1 MVKSHWPSGPRPT
14 DGAAASISGRGQE
27 GVLQADAPG
36 RGHAGR
42 TEFRREQVSSLCSSG
57 PQERA
62 RADTGWTGP
71 RLRTDLGAI
80 AEQFEAPRSRRQ
92 WVWTEGSRGQG
103 PGLRQAR
110 VRHGGDPPRGG
121 SWWGGAGEGDAPLC
135 PRTLSRV
142 AGRGQVGRGSRKGP
156 AGPGEGRAGGTEACG
171 QSPPRLRSARGKQ
184 RTRVGT
190 RGERGLGGFPD
201 RAWARVSADGAS
213 MVEGAPMS
221 RGGRRARRAARQAS
235 GRARRGAHG
244 RPLACGRVWLRDGS
258 AAAAYRL
265 GGGGAREAVTN
276 VRGEASRHERRA
288 QCRLA
293 RQRRRGCQA

>member
-1 MVKSHWPSGPRPT
+1 MAASSARRQDPRGPRPESLCTRTLDGGRRGRHCGPALGIAPDGRAQGRLGRRGGRRADGRGRGLLGAARQRGHVTVKSHWPSGPRPT

-27 GVLQADAPG
+27 GVLRADAPG

-42 TEFRREQVSSLCSSG
+42 TEFRREQVRSLCSSG

-156 AGPGEGRAGGTEACG
+156 AGPG
-171 QSPPRLRSARGKQ
+171 RG
-184 RTRVGT
+184 
-190 RGERGLGGFPD
+190 P
-201 RAWARVSADGAS
+201 
-213 MVEGAPMS
+213 
-221 RGGRRARRAARQAS
+221 GGRDGGVRPVSSAS
-235 GRARRGAHG
+235 AF
-244 RPLACGRVWLRDGS
+244 CS
-258 AAAAYRL
+258 
-265 GGGGAREAVTN
+265 REAEN
-276 VRGEASRHERRA
+276 SG
-288 QCRLA
+288 
-293 RQRRRGCQA
+293 GD

>member
-1 MVKSHWPSGPRPT
+1 MDSSCLCPEGGEQWPLPQPGARTHEGLVLSPSVHGRSTEGEALRPRPRHRPGRPGPGPAGQARRAQGRWPGPRAAGSGST
-14 DGAAASISGRGQE
+14 ARARDGQVPLAIRSEAHRRGRCQHLGPWA
-27 GVLQADAPG
+27 GRVLRADAPG

-135 PRTLSRV
+135 PCTLSRV

-156 AGPGEGRAGGTEACG
+156 AGPG
-171 QSPPRLRSARGKQ
+171 RG
-184 RTRVGT
+184 
-190 RGERGLGGFPD
+190 P
-201 RAWARVSADGAS
+201 
-213 MVEGAPMS
+213 
-221 RGGRRARRAARQAS
+221 S
-235 GRARRGAHG
+235 GRDGG
-244 RPLACGRVWLRDGS
+244 VRPVSS
-258 AAAAYRL
+258 ASAFCS
-265 GGGGAREAVTN
+265 REAEN
-276 VRGEASRHERRA
+276 SG
-288 QCRLA
+288 
-293 RQRRRGCQA
+293 GD